1 MRMIVTFLLFS
12 SIAFASL
19 TEDERSHLRQM
30 SMTFCS
36 CRGGTHT
43 IFFDKEQPLA
53 KVFCRNEESR
63 VFRVE
68 EKYEACK

>member
-1 MRMIVTFLLFS
+1 MKLLISLLFLS
-12 SIAFASL
+12 TIANAAL

-36 CRGGTHT
+36 CREGTYG
-43 IFFDKEQPLA
+43 IAFDKEQPLA
-53 KVFCRNEESR
+53 KVFCRNNESR

-68 EKYEACK
+68 EVYESCK